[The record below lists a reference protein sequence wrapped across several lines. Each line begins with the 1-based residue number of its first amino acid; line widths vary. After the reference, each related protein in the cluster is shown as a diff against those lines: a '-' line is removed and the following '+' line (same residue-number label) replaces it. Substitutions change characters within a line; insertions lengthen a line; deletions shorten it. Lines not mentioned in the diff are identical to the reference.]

1 MIDDD
6 PTPSDLEAEIAA
18 ERSALAESLSDLTR
32 QLSPENL
39 VNSIGDTLRDQ
50 SEDLAHAVVKGV
62 RENPVALG
70 LMGAGLAWLMLGNKV
85 TGDGDPRPASRPA
98 AEPGRVEK
106 TRRFISDSAAEMRD
120 TIYEGTSELSD
131 IARDRVIQAREK
143 AIAAQEKIEAAS
155 HRALRRGHSF
165 YEENPLIVAVGL
177 AAAGAALAAALPRTE
192 AENRAFGA
200 RRDALVEEAERI
212 WYDEVARAKAAGR
225 AALDEMRVMADEAV
239 EDIPSGEEAVDLAEE
254 KLRDA
259 GERIRSRAADAHAK

>member
-39 VNSIGDTLRDQ
+39 VNAIGDTLRDQ

-85 TGDGDPRPASRPA
+85 TGDGDPRPA
-98 AEPGRVEK
+98 EPGRVEK
-106 TRRFISDSAAEMRD
+106 TRRFLSDSAAEMRD

-143 AIAAQEKIEAAS
+143 AIAAQEKIEVAS